1 MKLQKIQ
8 NVHIGAVPDSDELSE
23 ASAVSSS
30 DETVKVSNTSAPATA
45 VSEGGPTSA
54 PATAASEGGSTH
66 NVPAVSQDTDD
77 TPVVGAESEEGD
89 YAVFSDEGDDL
100 TMPPMVDL
108 ASQGLRR
115 SPRLVTQELK
125 NYACSMLKK
134 ICAFGM
140 VLAVVLSQPLNVSSH
155 AHACVKSSVFQCAT
169 VNAKFDQTLNSIH
182 HMILAARQTNNEV
195 YTFKDMLKEDD
206 RA

>member
-1 MKLQKIQ
+1 MTRLSKLATHLLLPLLFLRGDLHLLLPLLLPREDLLTTFLLYLRTQTTLLLSGQ
-8 NVHIGAVPDSDELSE
+8 NPRK
-23 ASAVSSS
+23 
-30 DETVKVSNTSAPATA
+30 ETT
-45 VSEGGPTSA
+45 
-54 PATAASEGGSTH
+54 
-66 NVPAVSQDTDD
+66 
-77 TPVVGAESEEGD
+77 